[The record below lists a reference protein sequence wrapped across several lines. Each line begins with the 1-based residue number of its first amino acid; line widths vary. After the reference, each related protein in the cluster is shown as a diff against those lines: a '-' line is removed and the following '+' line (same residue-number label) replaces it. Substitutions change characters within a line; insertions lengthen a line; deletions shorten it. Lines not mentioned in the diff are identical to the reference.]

1 MEIANCRWCGGE
13 AVLSGKYHVESL
25 CGHKLFGP
33 SAPTVEEAIKMW
45 NEMMNIKTTVIDK
58 PATLECTSTDYRD
71 RVDRMAAAILA
82 GYYAN
87 PDNDTPAVDTADDIA
102 ETAAMQIGS
111 IDRML
116 KEREASL

>member
-1 MEIANCRWCGGE
+1 MEIAKCRWCKQDCF
-13 AVLSGKYHVESL
+13 LSRDASWYYYVRSHCAHTV
-25 CGHKLFGP
+25 HGP
-33 SAPTVEEAIKMW
+33 SCATKEEAINMW
-45 NEMMNIKTTVIDK
+45 NEMMYTGI